1 MHLPE
6 QIEISTTSRKLL
18 RKLFRENP
26 RLEKIFN
33 VSVNPGDVRR
43 LIKEWAEEVI
53 DDNQAAKNYYK
64 KEKSSSDDF
73 DRLRWKDIAAI
84 RILDYLDNSGR
95 EFVNPL
101 RGGEKMLN
109 DPFLILWLGAKQG
122 TGGSKPL
129 FFEDMI
135 QLFRQLTGQ
144 LPQSRPDRAKV
155 QEWMQRWHHGMEQ
168 EIINNREENRERI
181 IRVLAGRIENYEEG
195 ESRYLFEK
203 GITFS
208 QKIDKVREWWNDYMF
223 HLTFAVRSPD
233 LLNELL
239 DHSLD
244 SNTLKL
250 LKKAEEK
257 GIPFFVNPYY
267 ISLLNTRSDG
277 VHAGSD
283 LAIRHY
289 VIYSEALINQF
300 GNIRAWEKEDRI
312 VPGKPNAAGWLLPS
326 RLNVHRRY
334 PEVAIMIPDTMGRA
348 CGGLCVSCQRM
359 YEFQRGNLNFNLEKL
374 KPDESWNIKLRR
386 LLDYYEND
394 SQLRD
399 ILITGGDALMSRDV
413 SLENILGEVYE
424 MAVRK
429 KETNKK
435 RPEGEKYAEIVRI
448 RLGTRLLAYL
458 PQRVT
463 PRLQKILEDF
473 RNKAVKIGLKQFVIQ
488 THFQSPMEVTPEAR
502 LAVKRLISAGWIVTN
517 QLVFTSAASRRGH
530 TAMLRK
536 VLNDIGVITY
546 YTFSVKGFL
555 ENTFNY
561 ATNARAVQEKV
572 EEKCIGRLPLQF
584 TDHLKKFSREPEKM
598 VENLQELREQADIS
612 FLATDR
618 NVMNLPA
625 VGKSMTFRT
634 IGITRWGRRIL
645 EFDHDH
651 RRWHSPIIDKL
662 GKMVIIESKPVGEY
676 LRQLEEMG
684 ENPEDYQSIWGYS
697 LSETEVRQEVFEYPG
712 YDFEITRQITN
723 LELAGGEEYKRV
735 KPENSIGAG

>member
-1 MHLPE
+1 MHLHE
-6 QIEISTTSRKLL
+6 HTEISATSRKLL
-18 RKLFRENP
+18 RRLFRENP
-26 RLEKIFN
+26 RLERIFN
-33 VSVNPGDVRR
+33 VSVKAGEARK
-43 LIKEWAEEVI
+43 LIREWAEEVI
-53 DDNQAAKNYYK
+53 EDNQAAKIYYSK
-64 KEKSSSDDF
+64 ASSGDEF
-73 DRLRWKDIAAI
+73 YQLRWKDIAAI
-84 RILDYLDNSGR
+84 RILDYIDNSGR
-95 EFVNPL
+95 EFINPL

-109 DPFLILWLGAKQG
+109 DPFLLLWLGAKKG

-144 LPQSRPDRAKV
+144 LPQSLPDRATV
-155 QEWMQRWHHGMEQ
+155 QKWMQRWNHGLEK
-168 EIINNREENRERI
+168 EVIKSREENRERI
-181 IRVLAGRIENYEEG
+181 IRVLAGMIKSQDEG
-195 ESRYLFEK
+195 KNKFFFEK
-203 GITFS
+203 GLS
-208 QKIDKVREWWNDYMF
+208 PDQKIDKVREWWDDYKF

-239 DHSLD
+239 DRSLD
-244 SNTLKL
+244 SETLKL
-250 LKKAEEK
+250 LKQAEQK

-300 GNIRAWEKEDRI
+300 GHIKAWEKEDRV

-359 YEFQRGNLNFNLEKL
+359 YEFQRGNLNFNLDKL
-374 KPDESWNIKLRR
+374 KPDDSWNVKLRR

-413 SLENILGEVYE
+413 SLENILNEVFE
-424 MAVRK
+424 MAIRK
-429 KETNKK
+429 KEANKK
-435 RPEGEKYAEIVRI
+435 RPKGEKYAEIVRI

-463 PRLQKILEDF
+463 PQLQMILEDF
-473 RNKAVKIGLKQFVIQ
+473 RNKAIRIGLKQFVIQ

-502 LAVKRLISAGWIVTN
+502 LAVKRLISAGWTVTN

-536 VLNDIGVITY
+536 ILNDIGVITY

-572 EEKCIGRLPLQF
+572 EEKCIGRVPVQYI
-584 TDHLKKFSREPEKM
+584 DHLKKFPDESEKM
-598 VENLQELREQADIS
+598 VENLKELREQAGIP

-618 NVMNLPA
+618 SVMNLPA

-634 IGITRWGRRIL
+634 IGITRIGRRVL

-684 ENPEDYQSIWGYS
+684 ENPDDYQSIWGYS
-697 LSETEVRQEVFEYPG
+697 LSETETRQEVFEYPG
-712 YDFEITRQITN
+712 YDFDITRQITN
-723 LELAGGEEYKRV
+723 LELTGEK
-735 KPENSIGAG
+735 SITG